1 MKTIS
6 VALLSLFAGSWS
18 LIASEQSEPTTISET
33 KDGIR
38 FGLWSKDPVF
48 PAPTMIVFDPGTVDR
63 LSDPYYQ
70 RRYRILVEEG
80 YLCVAVDFPCQ
91 GRDERPGEPKSLNCW
106 RHRIEHNQEAFNA
119 DFNARISKVLDH
131 LIEVGYT
138 DPKKVVVGGS
148 SSGGFLALHYVAHDS
163 RIRGGAVVVPVTD
176 LAALL
181 EFAGMQMHPA
191 VRALALNKQAEKLAD
206 RSIFVL
212 MGDRDA
218 RVGTGAA
225 IQFAQA
231 VWKVAAERGLRTG
244 VELHVLPELGG
255 HAHPAGSHQQAAEW
269 ILKLNQ

>member
-80 YLCVAVDFPCQ
+80 Y
-91 GRDERPGEPKSLNCW
+91 
-106 RHRIEHNQEAFNA
+106 
-119 DFNARISKVLDH
+119 
-131 LIEVGYT
+131 T

-206 RSIFVL
+206 RSIWVL

-225 IQFAQA
+225 IQLAQA
-231 VWKVAAERGLRTG
+231 VWKVAAERDLRTG
-244 VELHVLPELGG
+244 VELHVLPEPGG